1 MWYLTSQNDS
11 RIIYV
16 VSSNQIIIGRS
27 TDNEVCN
34 FAIADDPSI
43 SRKHATLTAMDNGL
57 FLQDLGS
64 RYGTFINNSTDK
76 VEMNNNLKLKEN
88 DIVKFG
94 KMNSIWKVNIAN
106 LITCTSTLKGDNLQ
120 NLRLTLSKLGG
131 VLKSEWD
138 DTCSYLTMPGI
149 TLTIKVVLALV
160 QGSNIVTTDFWT
172 KCFENVS
179 KSLALPDPQEFVPK
193 VMESTLNK
201 EIVSFQPDAR
211 RSSIFNGKKF
221 IFFSRR
227 QHDMYKTVLIK
238 SGATPMLLSECR
250 MTISMLCGPDVVVI
264 QYIST
269 GTSQETQSQRTQ
281 MTDIVNQLKNKGKRV
296 VADAEIGLAILFCSS
311 NKYCNPN
318 FSFSSEVVKQI
329 AAPQKHSKVLAQES
343 QEPTSQV
350 SQQKQPNIKINE
362 SLMSEDGYGK
372 PSVKRKLSEN
382 ISEVEGNPSKRIATS
397 FVAEVKVESAKRGYP
412 DDNDEFSKPPKKM
425 AIENENSSEQPNNDS
440 DMFNFVKTAPATTEA
455 EKKPKK
461 LNLSKPQKRKLNN
474 ENEGNLFNF
483 IQTDEEVNTSTT
495 SKQNL
500 FTNDKNKREDSETV
514 VQPSNV
520 TKQVVTAQDISAM
533 RGSKLKEL
541 MERNLSSNT
550 SPVHSAKKIK
560 TEDLEERMNK
570 LDLCN
575 TIVTTCTTLIKREP
589 YKYET
594 ENTFSSNVKNFKKFK
609 KVWPVKR
616 QTSLIQTS
624 SMSLI
629 GS

>member
-1 MWYLTSQNDS
+1 MWYLTSQNDT
-11 RIIYV
+11 RIIYI
-16 VSSNQIIIGRS
+16 VSSNQVLIGRS

-64 RYGTFINNSTDK
+64 RYGTYINNSTDK
-76 VEMNNNLKLKEN
+76 VEMNTNTKLKEN

-94 KMNSIWKVNIAN
+94 KMNSIWKVNVAN

-131 VLKSEWD
+131 ILKSDWD
-138 DTCSYLTMPGI
+138 DTCCYLTMPGI

-160 QGSNIVTTDFWT
+160 QGSNIVTTEFWN
-172 KCFENVS
+172 KCLENVS
-179 KSLALPDPQEFVPK
+179 NCETLPDPQDFVPE

-201 EIVSFQPDAR
+201 EVVSFQPDNR
-211 RSSIFNGKKF
+211 RSSIFTGKKF

-227 QHDMYKTVLIK
+227 QHEMYKTVLVK

-250 MTISMLCGPDVVVI
+250 MTISMLCSPDVVVI
-264 QYIST
+264 QYTST
-269 GTSQETQSQRTQ
+269 GVSQETQSQRSQ

-329 AAPQKHSKVLAQES
+329 SAPQKSSKVLAQES
-343 QEPTSQV
+343 QEPTSQ
-350 SQQKQPNIKINE
+350 QKQPNVKINE
-362 SLMSEDGYGK
+362 SLVSEDGYDK
-372 PSVKRKLSEN
+372 LSVKRKLSDVITE
-382 ISEVEGNPSKRIATS
+382 IEVNPSKRIATC

-425 AIENENSSEQPNNDS
+425 AIENEKNSSEQASNDDS
-440 DMFNFVKTAPATTEA
+440 NMFNFVKAPTTTES

-461 LNLSKPQKRKLNN
+461 LNLSKPQKRKLNDN
-474 ENEGNLFNF
+474 QPEGNLFNF
-483 IQTDEEVNTSTT
+483 IQTDEDDVNASTV
-495 SKQNL
+495 SKQSL
-500 FTNDKNKREDSETV
+500 FNNDKNKKDDSENV
-514 VQPSNV
+514 VQTTNLS
-520 TKQVVTAQDISAM
+520 KQEVSAQDISAM

-541 MERNLSSNT
+541 MQRNLSSNS
-550 SPVHSAKKIK
+550 SPVNNTRRIK
-560 TEDLEERMNK
+560 TEDLEDKMNK

-575 TIVTTCTTLIKREP
+575 TIVTTCSTLIKREP

-609 KVWPVKR
+609 KVWPIKR
-616 QTSLIQTS
+616 QSSVIQTS

-629 GS
+629 TS